1 MTFNLHF
8 SAKAFLK
15 SGVPLFL
22 LFFLGSCDLYRRD
35 ILFKAD
41 KQMEKEFSRN
51 STLVKTPSNYQIAKN
66 DILEFIIFTNKGES
80 VIDPT
85 SEYLR
90 QVNANAST
98 GGRVASGTGRYLIQ
112 ADGCADLP
120 ILGHVKLDSLTMHQV
135 DSLLSVKY
143 GQFYQDVFVLSK
155 VANRRIFVLGI
166 GSGGTLG
173 AGMGA
178 NANMGGGN
186 SSRSRVFE
194 LERENVTL
202 IEVLTDAGGIGRY
215 SYANRVKV
223 IRGDLRNPTI
233 FTVDLTK
240 WDSFQKSNMI
250 MQPNDIV
257 YVEPLRRGSL
267 EFFTDFLSLTS
278 IVSTVLSVYLITRL

>member
-1 MTFNLHF
+1 MKT
-8 SAKAFLK
+8 FLK
-15 SGVPLFL
+15 TSPFLLFL
-22 LFFLGSCDLYRRD
+22 LLFASCDIYRRD
-35 ILFKAD
+35 ILFKAS
-41 KQMEKEFSRN
+41 KEVEKEFARN
-51 STLVKTPSNYQIAKN
+51 ATLVKTPANYLIAKN

-90 QVNANAST
+90 QVNANNNQGNRT
-98 GGRVASGTGRYLIQ
+98 NTGTGRYLIQ

-135 DSLLSVKY
+135 DSLLSEKY
-143 GQFYQDVFVLSK
+143 GQFYQDVYVLSK

-166 GSGGTLG
+166 GSGGMLG

-178 NANMGGGN
+178 NGNMGN
-186 SSRSRVFE
+186 AMSRAQIFE
-194 LERENVTL
+194 LQRENVTL
-202 IEVLTDAGGIGRY
+202 IEVLAESGGIGRY

-223 IRGDLRNPTI
+223 IRGDLKNPTI

-240 WDSFQKSNMI
+240 WDSFQKANLI

-257 YVEPLRRGSL
+257 YVEPLRRGVL
-267 EFFTDFLSLTS
+267 EFFTDFRAITS
-278 IVSTVLSVYLITRL
+278 IFSTALSVYLLTKL